1 MTASTDD
8 DLAGGWA
15 GRVMVFLRVGTQL
28 VAVNALVVLGTLAG
42 VVLLGAYPALSAGGG
57 LLARLAAGAPS
68 EHLWREF
75 WSAYRA
81 GFRRLNLLGAP
92 FTVGFLLL
100 ALDASVLAAASPG
113 PTKAAL
119 TAGVVALTAYL
130 LLALATLVPV
140 ARRYDDVPATR
151 TWRFVA
157 VAPLLSP
164 VTSLAVLAALLVLAV
179 TFTYVTVLLPLV
191 GLSLPLLASG
201 WLVDQRLTTIDARTA
216 SSSSSRLSGRS
227 PAPPASTPGR

>member
-1 MTASTDD
+1 MTTSTHD

-28 VAVNALVVLGTLAG
+28 VAVNVLVVLGTLAG
-42 VVLLGAYPALSAGGG
+42 AVVLGAYPALAAGGG
-57 LLARLAAGAPS
+57 LLARLAGGAPS
-68 EHLWREF
+68 EHLWRDF

-92 FTVGFLLL
+92 LTLGFALL

-113 PTKAAL
+113 PVKAAL
-119 TAGVVALTAYL
+119 TVGVVVLTAYL
-130 LLALATLVPV
+130 VLALATLVPV
-140 ARRYDDVPATR
+140 ARRYDAVPATR

-164 VTSLAVLAALLVLAV
+164 VTSLAVLAVLLVLAV
-179 TFTYVTVLLPLV
+179 TFTYVTVLVPMA
-191 GLSLPLLASG
+191 GLSLPLLATG
-201 WLVDQRLTTIDARTA
+201 WLVDQRLNTLDARTA
-216 SSSSSRLSGRS
+216 
-227 PAPPASTPGR
+227 

>member
-1 MTASTDD
+1 MTTSAHD

-28 VAVNALVVLGTLAG
+28 VAVNALVLLGTLAG
-42 VVLLGAYPALSAGGG
+42 TVVLGAYPALAAGGG
-57 LLARLAAGAPS
+57 LLARLTAGAPS

-92 FTVGFLLL
+92 LTAGFALL

-113 PTKAAL
+113 PTKAVL
-119 TAGVVALTAYL
+119 TVGVVALTAYL
-130 LLALATLVPV
+130 VLALVTLVPV
-140 ARRYDDVPATR
+140 ARRYDDVPAAR

-164 VTSLAVLAALLVLAV
+164 VTSLAVLAVLLVLAV
-179 TFTYVTVLLPLV
+179 TFGYITVLLPLV

-201 WLVDQRLTTIDARTA
+201 WLVEQRLIALDARTA
-216 SSSSSRLSGRS
+216 
-227 PAPPASTPGR
+227 

>member
-1 MTASTDD
+1 MVVD
-8 DLAGGWA
+8 GWA

-28 VAVNALVVLGTLAG
+28 VAVNVLVVLGTLLGA
-42 VVLLGAYPALSAGGG
+42 VVLGAYPALAAGGG
-57 LLARLAAGAPS
+57 LLARLAGGAPS

-92 FTVGFLLL
+92 LTAGFVLL

-113 PTKAAL
+113 PTKAVLTVGVVVLTTYLVLAL
-119 TAGVVALTAYL
+119 T
-130 LLALATLVPV
+130 TLVPV
-140 ARRYDDVPATR
+140 ARRYDDVPAAR

-157 VAPLLSP
+157 VAPLVSP
-164 VTSLAVLAALLVLAV
+164 VTSLAVVAVLVVLAV
-179 TFTYVTVLLPLV
+179 TFTYVAVLLPLV

-201 WLVDQRLTTIDARTA
+201 WLVDQRLTTLDARA
-216 SSSSSRLSGRS
+216 
-227 PAPPASTPGR
+227 A

>member
-1 MTASTDD
+1 MSASAQD
-8 DLAGGWA
+8 DLAVGGWA
-15 GRVMVFLRVGTQL
+15 GRVMVFLRVGAQL
-28 VAVNALVVLGTLAG
+28 VAVNVLVVLGTLLGA
-42 VVLLGAYPALSAGGG
+42 VVLGAYPALAAGGG
-57 LLARLAAGAPS
+57 LLARLVGGSPS

-92 FTVGFLLL
+92 LTAGFALLM
-100 ALDASVLAAASPG
+100 LDASVLAAASPG
-113 PTKAAL
+113 PTKAVL
-119 TAGVVALTAYL
+119 TVGVVVLTAYL
-130 LLALATLVPV
+130 VLALVTLVPV
-140 ARRYDDVPATR
+140 ARRYDDVPAAR

-164 VTSLAVLAALLVLAV
+164 VTSLAVLAVLVVLAV

-201 WLVDQRLTTIDARTA
+201 WLVDQRLTTLDARA
-216 SSSSSRLSGRS
+216 
-227 PAPPASTPGR
+227 A

>member
-1 MTASTDD
+1 ME
-8 DLAGGWA
+8 GWA

-28 VAVNALVVLGTLAG
+28 VAVNILVVLGTLLGA
-42 VVLLGAYPALSAGGG
+42 VVLGAYPALAAGGG
-57 LLARLAAGAPS
+57 LLARLVSGNPS

-81 GFRRLNLLGAP
+81 GFRRLNVLGAP
-92 FTVGFLLL
+92 LTAGFVLL

-113 PTKAAL
+113 PTKAVL
-119 TAGVVALTAYL
+119 TVGVVVLTTYL
-130 LLALATLVPV
+130 VLALLTLVPV
-140 ARRYDDVPATR
+140 ARRYADVPAAR

-157 VAPLLSP
+157 VAPLVSP
-164 VTSLAVLAALLVLAV
+164 VTGLAVLAVLVVLGV

-201 WLVDQRLTTIDARTA
+201 WLVDQRLTTLDARA
-216 SSSSSRLSGRS
+216 
-227 PAPPASTPGR
+227 A

>member
-1 MTASTDD
+1 MVE
-8 DLAGGWA
+8 GWA

-28 VAVNALVVLGTLAG
+28 VAVNVLVVLGTLLGA
-42 VVLLGAYPALSAGGG
+42 VVLGAYPALAAGGG
-57 LLARLAAGAPS
+57 LLARLAGGAPS

-92 FTVGFLLL
+92 LTAGFVLL

-113 PTKAAL
+113 PTKAVL
-119 TAGVVALTAYL
+119 TVGVVVLTTYL
-130 LLALATLVPV
+130 VLALVTLVPV

-157 VAPLLSP
+157 VAPLVSP
-164 VTSLAVLAALLVLAV
+164 VTSLAVAAVLVVLAV
-179 TFTYVTVLLPLV
+179 TFTYITVLVPLI

-201 WLVDQRLTTIDARTA
+201 WLVDQRLNTLDART
-216 SSSSSRLSGRS
+216 S
-227 PAPPASTPGR
+227 

>member
-1 MTASTDD
+1 MTASTTD
-8 DLAGGWA
+8 DLAAGGWA

-28 VAVNALVVLGTLAG
+28 VAVNALVALGTLAG
-42 VVLLGAYPALSAGGG
+42 AVVLGAYPALSAGGG
-57 LLARLAAGAPS
+57 LLARLAAGTPS

-92 FTVGFLLL
+92 LTVGFLLL
-100 ALDASVLAAASPG
+100 TLDASVLAAASPG
-113 PTKAAL
+113 PVKAAL
-119 TAGVVALTAYL
+119 TVGVVALATYL
-130 LLALATLVPV
+130 VLTLATLLPV
-140 ARRYDDVPATR
+140 ARRYDDVPAAR

-164 VTSLAVLAALLVLAV
+164 VTSLAVLAVLVVLAV
-179 TFTYVTVLLPLV
+179 TFTYVAVLVPLV

-201 WLVDQRLTTIDARTA
+201 WLVDQRLTTVDARA
-216 SSSSSRLSGRS
+216 
-227 PAPPASTPGR
+227 A